1 MIIKKADYV
10 IGGTKSQHFPT
21 DNLPEFLFVGR
32 SNVGKSSF
40 INALCNK
47 TIARTSSNP
56 GKTQVINFFLINE
69 KFYFVDVPGY
79 GYARVSKTKIEEFG
93 KMIENYITN
102 RTNLKAVFLLVD
114 FKVGP
119 TSDDLLM
126 YEFLKF
132 YNKKIYVICT
142 KSDKVN
148 MSNKV
153 KNNIPISN
161 NNSFY
166 NPNFSYNF
174 SLLSSDQSSKDTAST
189 TPFGNILYTSPF
201 PDLKRTSSFEY
212 SL

>member
-1 MIIKKADYV
+1 MIIKSANYV
-10 IGGTKSQHFPT
+10 IGGTKINHFPT
-21 DNLPEFLFVGR
+21 DNLPEVLFVGR

-56 GKTQVINFFLINE
+56 GKTQVINFFMINDS
-69 KFYFVDVPGY
+69 FYFVDVPGY

-102 RTNLKAVFLLVD
+102 RVNLKAVFLLVD

-119 TSDDLLM
+119 TKDDILM

-142 KSDKVN
+142 KADKVN
-148 MSNKV
+148 MSTTTKATKQV
-153 KNNIPISN
+153 LEKLNIDIS
-161 NNSFY
+161 
-166 NPNFSYNF
+166 
-174 SLLSSDQSSKDTAST
+174 D
-189 TPFGNILYTSPF
+189 III
-201 PDLKRTSSFEY
+201 TSSE
-212 SL
+212 SKKGIDKCLDVISKLVG

>member
-1 MIIKKADYV
+1 MIINSANYI

-21 DNLPEFLFVGR
+21 DNLSELLFVGR

-79 GYARVSKTKIEEFG
+79 GYARVSKAKIEEFG

-142 KSDKVN
+142 KGDKVN

-153 KNNIPISN
+153 KAKKNILSKLDIDES
-161 NNSFY
+161 
-166 NPNFSYNF
+166 
-174 SLLSSDQSSKDTAST
+174 SLL
-189 TPFGNILYTSPF
+189 I
-201 PDLKRTSSFEY
+201 TSSEKKIG
-212 SL
+212 LDKILDLIEEIVE

>member
-1 MIIKKADYV
+1 MIIKSANYV
-10 IGGTKSQHFPT
+10 IGGTKLNHFPT
-21 DNLPEFLFVGR
+21 DNLPEILFVGR

-56 GKTQVINFFLINE
+56 GKTQVINFFMINDS
-69 KFYFVDVPGY
+69 FYFVDVPGY

-102 RTNLKAVFLLVD
+102 RANLKAVFLLVD

-119 TSDDLLM
+119 TKDDILM

-142 KSDKVN
+142 KADKVN
-148 MSNKV
+148 MSTTSKATKV
-153 KNNIPISN
+153 VLEKLNV
-161 NNSFY
+161 
-166 NPNFSYNF
+166 
-174 SLLSSDQSSKDTAST
+174 TASD
-189 TPFGNILYTSPF
+189 III
-201 PDLKRTSSFEY
+201 TSSE
-212 SL
+212 SKKGIDKCLDVIEELVG

>member
-1 MIIKKADYV
+1 MLIKSATYI
-10 IGGTKSQHFPT
+10 IGGTKFEHFPK
-21 DNLPEFLFVGR
+21 DNRSELLFVGR

-47 TIARTSSNP
+47 VIARTSSNP

-69 KFYFVDVPGY
+69 EFYFVDVPGY

-102 RTNLKAVFLLVD
+102 RENLKAVFLLVD

-119 TSDDLLM
+119 TKDDILM

-132 YNKKIYVICT
+132 YNKKIYVIAT

-153 KNNIPISN
+153 KSMKNITQKLSIDSSN
-161 NNSFY
+161 I
-166 NPNFSYNF
+166 
-174 SLLSSDQSSKDTAST
+174 
-189 TPFGNILYTSPF
+189 IL
-201 PDLKRTSSFEY
+201 TSSEKKIGIDKCL
-212 SL
+212 SLIEELVG

>member
-1 MIIKKADYV
+1 MIIKSADYV

-21 DNLPEFLFVGR
+21 DNLPELLFVGR

-56 GKTQVINFFLINE
+56 GKTQVINFFLINQN
-69 KFYFVDVPGY
+69 FYFVDVPGY

-102 RTNLKAVFLLVD
+102 RSNLKAVFLLID

-132 YNKKIYVICT
+132 YNKKIYIICT

-148 MSNKV
+148 MSNRV
-153 KNNIPISN
+153 KTKKAILSKLGIDEA
-161 NNSFY
+161 
-166 NPNFSYNF
+166 
-174 SLLSSDQSSKDTAST
+174 SLL
-189 TPFGNILYTSPF
+189 I
-201 PDLKRTSSFEY
+201 TSSEKKIGIDKI
-212 SL
+212 LELIEEIVD

>member
-114 FKVGP
+114 FKDGP

-142 KSDKVN
+142 KGDKVN

-153 KNNIPISN
+153 KA
-161 NNSFY
+161 
-166 NPNFSYNF
+166 
-174 SLLSSDQSSKDTAST
+174 KK
-189 TPFGNILYTSPF
+189 NILSKLDIDES
-201 PDLKRTSSFEY
+201 DLLITSSEKKIG
-212 SL
+212 LDKILDLIEEIVE

>member
-153 KNNIPISN
+153 KAKKNILSKLDIN
-161 NNSFY
+161 ED
-166 NPNFSYNF
+166 
-174 SLLSSDQSSKDTAST
+174 SLL
-189 TPFGNILYTSPF
+189 I
-201 PDLKRTSSFEY
+201 TSSEKKIG
-212 SL
+212 LDKILELIEEIVE